1 MATDVAT
8 ADAEKKP
15 AADSRPKA
23 VEDKHDGA
31 GAASTMP
38 AVQRCPGASLGERQ
52 VQAQAA
58 PGNTRVGG
66 ADDAAENKA
75 DMAADHVMRQ
85 MDTPPAA
92 APVTNPSASP
102 GTPSADASASP
113 APASPTPES
122 APTTTPAEP
131 VRRTEDPAAEQR
143 LPGAEPAKPATPAAS
158 AAPGAG
164 PQTATSAGPAPLI
177 APPDAAGARPA
188 ETGMPAPDA
197 EPPAPEGE
205 APARETPQVPD
216 DVQEYLDASR
226 GKGAPLPDAT
236 LRLFEDKF
244 QRPFDDVRIHD
255 DAGADDAA
263 RKIDAL
269 AFTRGNDIYFR
280 SGAYDPTSQQ
290 GKKLLAHELAHV
302 VQQRPGIN
310 RKAAPGLGG
319 AVIRRASTTAGGG
332 SRPSVT
338 LPEDL
343 TPAEQKDKKYKG
355 LSGTLNTQDKSL
367 VLGEV
372 HVPAFKFDDH
382 SAKAPLK
389 WNPAERT
396 DAYRA
401 IWADNAREK
410 IAPLVPA
417 KAQQEIVPGP
427 PFYFQRTN
435 EILVF
440 GTAEDIGNALSTIP
454 WENQPNFKKHP
465 YQIDHKQEHQLGGLD
480 EIDNLQLLDASTN
493 RASGPAIEKSIE
505 NDIKAIMGVAAA
517 KQLGSPP
524 ESVETVKTTY
534 NLTFSKAAAGPN
546 PRMNVK
552 SDVWKKNEL
561 EPKDFWTLNDLGKA
575 SAIAPL
581 QKMNGENQAKV
592 EGSAKDKKLAI
603 VTRLGGG
610 RSGVQSLSYTPESGH
625 IDVSRLFLKGAFE
638 VASGTYK
645 NLDKP
650 AQPDENVG
658 SLVVRFF
665 PDNPNMKPVD
675 RPFDIVGVSGVNY
688 GGLVDTK
695 AIRELGKGLKKSSDE
710 ELSHKK
716 ASPLELLTADFDF
729 EKGLVGRAKIPK
741 PSISVLENVELGVV
755 IDGKDVGIEATI
767 SGGQLKLPGPFK
779 VTGGSLTLSVTT
791 GGFGVD
797 GEVDFEIEKLAK
809 GYVRAA
815 ASSKGASGFALEAEL
830 NFDTKM
836 FDRGAQVRGSYKDGD
851 WALEGKLGV
860 GPKAIKGI
868 KEASVHV
875 QVTKDAVT
883 ADGEFETSL
892 KGVEKG
898 TIGFRYNEATGM
910 EITGEI
916 ILGKGIPGIK
926 SGKLDAT
933 IKEGPDGHSLSGGVT
948 LEPSVP
954 GLTGTVTGH
963 YEDGAFFV
971 QADLG
976 YEKGLAKGKVN
987 IGLTNQAVGEDGKP
1001 AGPPKPDGSITAFG
1015 TGLVKLTLTPW
1026 LTGTVGL
1033 TLTPTGEIEVSGEV
1047 ELPPTFEVFGKLPPL
1062 EKEIF
1067 SVHIDIPIVGV
1078 SVAGVHVGIFATVGG
1093 GASISAGVGPGVL
1106 RDVALKVT
1114 YNPDRPDDTT
1124 VTGTGSFAVPA
1135 HASLR
1140 LTVGGGLGV
1149 GIPLVDATAEL
1160 NAHGEI
1166 GVAGEASA
1174 GVQVAWA
1181 PATGIVLDARGDI
1194 FVEPKFKFGV
1204 DACVEVTVGF
1214 WRLKKTLYEHK
1225 WCLASFEFG
1234 SNLRFGLSLP
1244 IHYESLKPFDISFD
1258 QIQWTYPQIEPKEL
1272 LSNLMEQLVSG
1283 PAQTPEC

>member
-15 AADSRPKA
+15 GTDSKPKA
-23 VEDKHDGA
+23 VEDKHDGT

-58 PGNTRVGG
+58 PGNTGVGA
-66 ADDAAENKA
+66 ADDAAEHKA
-75 DMAADHVMRQ
+75 DMAAGHVMRQ
-85 MDTPPAA
+85 MDKPPAA
-92 APVTNPSASP
+92 APVTSPAAAPVTSPAAAP
-102 GTPSADASASP
+102 GTPSAATSALP
-113 APASPTPES
+113 APASPSPASGSMPTATPD
-122 APTTTPAEP
+122 EP
-131 VRRTEDPAAEQR
+131 VRRIEDPAAEQR
-143 LPGAEPAKPATPAAS
+143 LPGAETAKSATPAAS

-164 PQTATSAGPAPLI
+164 PEITTPAGPAPLI

-188 ETGMPAPDA
+188 ETGTPAPDA

-255 DAGADDAA
+255 DGGADDAA

-319 AVIRRASTTAGGG
+319 TVIRRAGGSPAGG
-332 SRPSVT
+332 SRTSLT
-338 LPEDL
+338 LPDDL
-343 TPAEQKDKKYKG
+343 SDQEKTQYRGP
-355 LSGTLNTQDKSL
+355 SGKIDTGAPSL
-367 VLGEV
+367 ELEKVYMPEFKV
-372 HVPAFKFDDH
+372 PHHVGRA
-382 SAKAPLK
+382 LK
-389 WNPAERT
+389 WNPAKRP

-401 IWADNAREK
+401 KWAAEAGQK
-410 IAPLVPA
+410 LASLVPA
-417 KAQQEIVPGP
+417 RALQVGQQAGP
-427 PFYFQRTN
+427 PFYFERTD

-440 GTAEDIGNALSTIP
+440 GTPADIGNALSTIP
-454 WENQPNFKKHP
+454 WEKKPTYKNHE
-465 YQIDHKQEHQLGGLD
+465 YQIDHKHEFQLGGPPD
-480 EIDNLQLLDASTN
+480 DMTNLWLLDAKTN
-493 RASGPAIEKSIE
+493 AASGGAIKSSIDI
-505 NDIKAIMGVAAA
+505 DIKAIAA
-517 KQLGSPP
+517 
-524 ESVETVKTTY
+524 
-534 NLTFSKAAAGPN
+534 AAAGKLSKSPPDVNTIKKTYALTFKTAVGEPN
-546 PRMNVK
+546 PRQK
-552 SDVWKKNEL
+552 SDPSPVWTKKLKNIDSWEI
-561 EPKDFWTLNDLGKA
+561 EDFDDP
-575 SAIAPL
+575 SALTPL
-581 QKMNGENQAKV
+581 RKMKGTNIAKV
-592 EGSAKDKKLAI
+592 TGKPGNLII
-603 VTRLGGG
+603 VTRRGDGK
-610 RSGVQSLSYTPESGH
+610 SGLWPAPYDAASREIT
-625 IDVSRLFLKGAFE
+625 VSKYFRYGAFKVTKGKYYLEGDELAQPGKE
-638 VASGTYK
+638 VGEFVVDFFPGNK
-645 NLDKP
+645 NLTEAERTFKII
-650 AQPDENVG
+650 G
-658 SLVVRFF
+658 T
-665 PDNPNMKPVD
+665 
-675 RPFDIVGVSGVNY
+675 SGVNY
-688 GGLVDTK
+688 GGFLDTSP
-695 AIRELGKGLKKSSDE
+695 IRDLGKSV
-710 ELSHKK
+710 SHKNY
-716 ASPLELLTADFDF
+716 SPLEFLTAEFDF
-729 EKGLVGRAKIPK
+729 ERGVVARAKIPK
-741 PSISVLENVELGVV
+741 PSISLLENVELDVV
-755 IDGKDVGIEATI
+755 ITGEDVGIEATI
-767 SGGQLKLPGPFK
+767 TGGELKLPGPFK

-791 GGFGVD
+791 GGAGIN
-797 GEVDFEIEKLAK
+797 GQIDFEIEKLAT
-809 GYVRAA
+809 GSICGA
-815 ASSKGASGFALEAEL
+815 ASAKAGKTGFAVGVEL
-830 NFDTKM
+830 NFDSKM
-836 FDRGAQVRGSYKDGD
+836 FDRGAQVSGSYKDGD

-892 KGVEKG
+892 KGVDKG
-898 TIGFRYNEATGM
+898 TLGFKYNEATGM

-933 IKEGPDGHSLSGGVT
+933 IKEGPDGHSLNGGVT

-954 GLTGTVTGH
+954 GLAGTVTGQ

-1015 TGLVKLTLTPW
+1015 TGLVELALTPW
-1026 LTGTVGL
+1026 LKGTVGL
-1033 TLTPTGEIEVSGEV
+1033 KLTPTGEIEVSGEV
-1047 ELPPTFEVFGKLPPL
+1047 ALPSEFRVFGPLPL
-1062 EKEIF
+1062 DKELF
-1067 SVHIDIPIVGV
+1067 SVSIDIPIVGV

-1106 RDVALKVT
+1106 RGVALKVT

-1124 VTGTGSFAVPA
+1124 VTGTGSFVVPA

-1140 LTVGGGLGV
+1140 LTVGGGVGV
-1149 GIPLVDATAEL
+1149 GIPLVDATAKL

-1166 GVAGEASA
+1166 GVAGEALA
-1174 GVQVAWA
+1174 DVQVNWA
-1181 PATGIVLDARGDI
+1181 PATGIVLDAHGDI

-1204 DACVEVTVGF
+1204 DASVNVTVGV
-1214 WRLKKTLYEHK
+1214 WRLKKTLYEHT
-1225 WCLASFEFG
+1225 WCLADFEFG

-1258 QIQWTYPQIEPKEL
+1258 QIQWTYPQIEPKDL
-1272 LSNLMEQLVSG
+1272 LSGLMEQLVSG
-1283 PAQTPEC
+1283 PAKTPEC

>member
-23 VEDKHDGA
+23 VEDKHDGT

-38 AVQRCPGASLGERQ
+38 AVQRCPGASVGERQ

-66 ADDAAENKA
+66 AGDAAENKA

-85 MDTPPAA
+85 MDKPPA
-92 APVTNPSASP
+92 P
-102 GTPSADASASP
+102 P
-113 APASPTPES
+113 APASTPTG
-122 APTTTPAEP
+122 APAPASTPTGAPAPAGPSPGPGGTPAATSAEP

-143 LPGAEPAKPATPAAS
+143 LPGAEPAKPATPAAT

-164 PQTATSAGPAPLI
+164 PDTMTSAGLDTMTPAGPAPLV
-177 APPDAAGARPA
+177 APPATAGVRPA
-188 ETGMPAPDA
+188 ETGTPAPDA

-226 GKGAPLPDAT
+226 GRGAPLPDAT
-236 LRLFEDKF
+236 VRLFEDKF
-244 QRPFDDVRIHD
+244 QRSFEDVRIHD

-319 AVIRRASTTAGGG
+319 SVIRRAKASGTKQGKAPTGSIKGKEITIDALPVPRFKAEIPKKVKISKDPPYQLRKGKREDFPTKQESVWLDKAKDNVSASVTKRIEQLKKQPKAQTDEPYYLQLGNLDYFLIGTESSIANKIRVPGWDKKGQLHSFEIDHKIEAQLGGEDEEPEDNLWLLDATKNKIAGPKIQGSINRTVDEFLANAPSPAPSEPQVRNPKSKWEVYFKKLVDAGGG
-332 SRPSVT
+332 PDLAKEDT
-338 LPEDL
+338 WELEDL
-343 TPAEQKDKKYKG
+343 KPDKELLLKSFKFATENKVKH
-355 LSGTLNTQDKSL
+355 LSGSKKKLSIFDRPYGGGFREIERVGGKWKVEDWGEEKVFKITSVDFGEDDVGEGTGSLKGTAFSDDPKS
-367 VLGEV
+367 
-372 HVPAFKFDDH
+372 PIK
-382 SAKAPLK
+382 KAPF
-389 WNPAERT
+389 T
-396 DAYRA
+396 
-401 IWADNAREK
+401 
-410 IAPLVPA
+410 VPI
-417 KAQQEIVPGP
+417 K
-427 PFYFQRTN
+427 
-435 EILVF
+435 
-440 GTAEDIGNALSTIP
+440 
-454 WENQPNFKKHP
+454 
-465 YQIDHKQEHQLGGLD
+465 
-480 EIDNLQLLDASTN
+480 NLA
-493 RASGPAIEKSIE
+493 GVEWG
-505 NDIKAIMGVAAA
+505 GVATPGAINHWRA
-517 KQLGSPP
+517 NAFSPISFP
-524 ESVETVKTTY
+524 EPSFDVK
-534 NLTFSKAAAGPN
+534 
-546 PRMNVK
+546 
-552 SDVWKKNEL
+552 
-561 EPKDFWTLNDLGKA
+561 
-575 SAIAPL
+575 
-581 QKMNGENQAKV
+581 
-592 EGSAKDKKLAI
+592 
-603 VTRLGGG
+603 
-610 RSGVQSLSYTPESGH
+610 
-625 IDVSRLFLKGAFE
+625 KG
-638 VASGTYK
+638 
-645 NLDKP
+645 
-650 AQPDENVG
+650 
-658 SLVVRFF
+658 
-665 PDNPNMKPVD
+665 
-675 RPFDIVGVSGVNY
+675 IVGRG
-688 GGLVDTK
+688 
-695 AIRELGKGLKKSSDE
+695 II
-710 ELSHKK
+710 
-716 ASPLELLTADFDF
+716 
-729 EKGLVGRAKIPK
+729 AKPDMK
-741 PSISVLENVELGVV
+741 LLENVEFAVV
-755 IDGKDVGIEATI
+755 LDGDVRIEATI
-767 SGGQLKLPGPFK
+767 MGGELSLPGPFK
-779 VTGGSLTLSVTT
+779 VRGGSVTLSAGMSGIGIT
-791 GGFGVD
+791 GD
-797 GEVDFEIEKLAK
+797 IQFEIEKLAK
-809 GYVRAA
+809 GHIGAGAGVG
-815 ASSKGASGFALEAEL
+815 KGSPTLWLDGEL

-836 FDRGAQVRGSYKDGD
+836 FTKAQLGLSYRDGK
-851 WALEGKLGV
+851 WGVKGELEV
-860 GPKAIKGI
+860 GPGKIKGI
-868 KEASVHV
+868 KHASAKVEV
-875 QVTKDAVT
+875 KDDTVT

-892 KGVEKG
+892 KGVDKG
-898 TIGFRYNEATGM
+898 TIGFKYNEATGM

-933 IKEGPDGHSLSGGVT
+933 IKEVPDGHSLSGGVT

-987 IGLTNQAVGEDGKP
+987 IGLTNQAVGDDGKP

-1033 TLTPTGEIEVSGEV
+1033 TLTPMGEIEVSGEV

-1181 PATGIVLDARGDI
+1181 PATGIVLDAHGDI
-1194 FVEPKFKFGV
+1194 FVEPKFKFGL
-1204 DACVEVTVGF
+1204 DASVNVTVGF

-1225 WCLASFEFG
+1225 WCLADFEFG

-1258 QIQWTYPQIEPKEL
+1258 QIQWTYPQIEPKDL
-1272 LSNLMEQLVSG
+1272 LSSLMEQLVSG
-1283 PAQTPEC
+1283 PARTPEC